1 MSPYHELAKVPV
13 HRRATSTTQIVSGK
27 SLMAVW
33 VDVKAGTHIAAHRH
47 PNEQITWLMAG
58 RMEYRIGDGEPT
70 SCGPGTVV
78 HIPADVEHEVWYREH
93 CRYCEV
99 FSPPRFDLYP
109 AAARNPYGV
118 E

>member
-1 MSPYHELAKVPV
+1 MTPYHQLDAIPV
-13 HRRATSTTQIVSGK
+13 HRRPTSTTRIVSGQ

-47 PNEQITWLMAG
+47 PNEQITWLLAG
-58 RMEYRIGDGEPT
+58 RMEYRIGDGPRT
-70 SCGPGTVV
+70 PCDPGTIV
-78 HIPADVEHEVWYREH
+78 HIPADVEHEVWYVQD

-99 FSPPRFDLYP
+99 FCPPRLDLYP
-109 AAARNPYGV
+109 AAAHHPYGI